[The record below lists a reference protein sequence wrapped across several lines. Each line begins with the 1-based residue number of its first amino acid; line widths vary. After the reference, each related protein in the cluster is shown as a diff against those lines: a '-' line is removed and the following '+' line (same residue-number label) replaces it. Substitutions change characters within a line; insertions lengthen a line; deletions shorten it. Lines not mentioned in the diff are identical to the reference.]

1 MIVNIYTIK
10 DELAN
15 NWGSLFLL
23 NPTVAERSFKYMA
36 QEMEKGDCEDRRIY
50 FMGTYDP
57 ETGEIVPSRPT
68 MVYNLEE
75 AKKNGSQNL

>member
-15 NWGSLFLL
+15 SWGGLFLL
-23 NPTVAERSFKYMA
+23 NPTVVERSFKYMT

-50 FMGTYDP
+50 LMGTYDT
-57 ETGEIVPSRPT
+57 ETGQIMPSQPT

>member
-10 DELAN
+10 DELAKS
-15 NWGSLFLL
+15 WGNLFLL
-23 NPTVAERSFKYMA
+23 NPKVVERSFKYMA

-50 FMGTYDP
+50 WMGTYDT
-57 ETGEIVPSRPT
+57 ETGKIDAMQPI
-68 MVYNLEE
+68 MVFNLEE